1 MDAEFQQFIS
11 MIEPVDEDFARSY
24 EEKLA
29 ASGQA
34 DTVLCHLAGR
44 LAAIRGSER
53 HDLLKKAVI
62 IFAADHAVDGGKNES
77 QGKNSKADALEIASG
92 RGPINK
98 VAHKVGAGV
107 LLLDMGLQEDIPES
121 PGVQVLKVMAGSHYY
136 GNGPAMAEDE
146 MLDALYS
153 GIQIG
158 QNLADEG
165 YTAIGIGSLGE
176 RSILTAFILT
186 AAFYRSQMP
195 DLAGSLKEKNQMKM
209 LGAVLRTHGL
219 DCTRPLELLQKAGA
233 PDVAAMVGC
242 ILSAAHRH
250 VALVFDNAVTG
261 AAVLIAQALQPAVMG
276 YVFPSAAYAEP
287 VHRMQMEYLHLN
299 PVVSDPGKDDQ
310 AMGSVLGL
318 SVLDAAV
325 ESMKE
330 D

>member
-11 MIEPVDEDFARSY
+11 MIEPVDGDFARSY

-77 QGKNSKADALEIASG
+77 QGKNSKADAMEIASG

-176 RSILTAFILT
+176 RSILT